1 MMGSLPTLLLL
12 MVVMGF
18 MGSLHCVGMC
28 GGLVSAVSLSAPRV
42 WWAGLF
48 VYQAG
53 RVTTYALLGFVFGL
67 LGMGL
72 SDVGGDIFQRMLS
85 VTAGLL
91 MIIFALNL
99 AGWLP
104 DPVRR
109 LSVWVSRKIGLA
121 QLAAQLASHARLRG
135 WYALG
140 LTNGLLPCGLVYA
153 ALAMSLAKGSG
164 LTASL
169 MMLSFGLGTI
179 PAMMLLPSLLQKM
192 SPIFRLTSMRVAAFL
207 MMLLGIMMIV
217 RSMMPMQIHM
227 HM

>member
-1 MMGSLPTLLLL
+1 MMDSLATLLLL
-12 MVVMGF
+12 MFTMGF

-28 GGLVSAVSLSAPRV
+28 GGLVSAVSLSAPRI
-42 WWAGLF
+42 WWTGLL
-48 VYQAG
+48 VYQWG
-53 RVTTYALLGFVFGL
+53 RVTTYALLGFVFGM

-72 SDVGGDIFQRMLS
+72 SDVGGDTFQRILAII
-85 VTAGLL
+85 AGLL

-99 AGWLP
+99 AGFLP

-109 LSVWVSRKIGLA
+109 LSVWGSRKIGLA

-140 LTNGLLPCGLVYA
+140 LANGLLPCGLVYA

-192 SPIFRLTSMRVAAFL
+192 SPIFRLTSMRIAAML
-207 MMLLGIMMIV
+207 MMILGIMMIF
-217 RSMMPMQIHM
+217 RSMVPMHM

>member
-1 MMGSLPTLLLL
+1 MMDALPTLLLL
-12 MVVMGF
+12 MFAMGF

-28 GGLVSAVSLSAPRV
+28 GGLVSAVSLSAPRI
-42 WWAGLF
+42 WWTGLL
-48 VYQAG
+48 VYQWG
-53 RVTTYALLGFVFGL
+53 RVTTYAFLGFVFGM

-72 SDVGGDIFQRMLS
+72 SDVGGDTFQRILA
-85 VTAGLL
+85 VVAGVL

-104 DPVRR
+104 DPVKR
-109 LSVWVSRKIGLA
+109 LSVWASRKIGLA

-140 LTNGLLPCGLVYA
+140 LANGLLPCGLVYA
-153 ALAMSLAKGSG
+153 ALAMSLAKASG

-179 PAMMLLPSLLQKM
+179 PAMMLLPSFLQKM
-192 SPIFRLTSMRVAAFL
+192 SPILRLTSMRVAAFL
-207 MMLLGIMMIV
+207 MMILGIMMIF
-217 RSMMPMQIHM
+217 RSMMQM